1 MISSLIS
8 EFMILYER
16 AEWKATDNVFQLKR
30 DAARLLFF
38 FFFLKLTGSFIG
50 CFVFY
55 PEMRKGDDG
64 AMLKEILSTMK

>member
-16 AEWKATDNVFQLKR
+16 AEWKATDNVFQG

-38 FFFLKLTGSFIG
+38 FFFKKLTGSFIG

-64 AMLKEILSTMK
+64 AMLKEIISTMK